1 MPVDQL
7 HDIHCLLRLR
17 PGETRSR
24 GTQGSA
30 HSDLGRPGER
40 RTASRGG
47 LRLRRP
53 GPARA
58 HQAAAPVEEY
68 DISLL
73 TGDVVHYTDGAGKQ
87 DTVTVDRPDGA
98 TVTALGADPGGR
110 PHPYRMALAGPGAQ
124 VRLLDTLAPAIEADL
139 AAVREDRRAPGGPG
153 TPGLPVTNG

>member
-1 MPVDQL
+1 M
-7 HDIHCLLRLR
+7 
-17 PGETRSR
+17 
-24 GTQGSA
+24 
-30 HSDLGRPGER
+30 
-40 RTASRGG
+40 
-47 LRLRRP
+47 
-53 GPARA
+53 
-58 HQAAAPVEEY
+58 
-68 DISLL
+68 
-73 TGDVVHYTDGAGKQ
+73 HYTDGAGKQ